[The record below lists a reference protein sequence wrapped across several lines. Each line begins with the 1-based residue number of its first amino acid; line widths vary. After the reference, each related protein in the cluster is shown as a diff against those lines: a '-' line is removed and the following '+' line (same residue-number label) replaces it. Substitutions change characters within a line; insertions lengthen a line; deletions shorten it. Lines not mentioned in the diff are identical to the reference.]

1 MELTEQQRNKKL
13 PAHAAYMQRFTL
25 RWACEHPAEPAV
37 VPEFM
42 NRVQAFDGDLLA
54 RDPEFAGALLAFQA
68 HAEMKAV
75 ERDVVQRCALPA
87 GEPVYRWV
95 MPASM

>member
-1 MELTEQQRNKKL
+1 MELTEQQRNKKS

-54 RDPEFAGALLAFQA
+54 RDPGFVPGY
-68 HAEMKAV
+68 M
-75 ERDVVQRCALPA
+75 PYYW
-87 GEPVYRWV
+87 YRKTNQSSV
-95 MPASM
+95 SRRVTTRATI